1 MANLL
6 AEVYEKVYDLLW
18 ERTTSTTYPVTSAVS
33 LINTYIDRICKG
45 QVINLL
51 NPQVKY
57 RAGNLSFLEKNVY
70 YKNIQS
76 QVISV
81 ATTVNGTTLTLTTT
95 DFPTS
100 GAVLINGEIVKYTG
114 KSATQLTG
122 VSWITAVHEVG
133 SRVTVV
139 YQLPANITKP
149 FQVYDVKGSEIE
161 YQDFRYNDKERY
173 YTILTQDWVDYI
185 YFNSC
190 GFNNM
195 LVKYYKKP
203 TKLVYSTDDQEEI
216 DLPDDYG
223 ITVVA
228 PLVAGEMKYTKWEEQ
243 DLASNNL
250 NNWYTALQEMY
261 DYYSKKAIKYRGG
274 INITYPWDPALYWK
288 NVYNDKRDYANV

>member
-1 MANLL
+1 MSNTL
-6 AEVYEKVYDLLW
+6 AEVYEKVYDLMW
-18 ERTTSTTYPVTSAVS
+18 EKTTSTTYPVTSAVS
-33 LINTYIDRICKG
+33 LINTYIDRICKW

-57 RAGNLSFLEKNVY
+57 RAWNLSFLEKNVY
-70 YKNIQS
+70 FSNIQS
-76 QVISV
+76 QTISV
-81 ATTVNGTTLTLTTT
+81 ATTVWATEITVDTT
-95 DFPTS
+95 DYPTS
-100 GAVLINGEIVKYTG
+100 GAVLINWEIALYTG
-114 KSATQLTG
+114 KSATQLTW
-122 VSWITAVHEVG
+122 VTWITTIHPVG

-149 FQVYDVKGSEIE
+149 FQVYDTKGSEIE

-173 YTILTQDWVDYI
+173 YTILTQDKVDYI

-190 GFNNM
+190 AFNNM
-195 LVKYYKKP
+195 FIKYYEKP
-203 TKLVYSTDDQEEI
+203 TKLVYATDDQEEI
-216 DLPDDYG
+216 ILPDDYG

-228 PLVAGEMKYTKWEEQ
+228 QLVAGEMKYTKWEEQ

-250 NNWYTALQEMY
+250 NNWYIALQEMY
-261 DYYSKKAIKYRGG
+261 DYYAKKAINRGW